1 MIHYKYISVLTIAG
15 SDSGGGA
22 GIQADLKTF
31 AALGC
36 YGTSA
41 ITAITVQN
49 TVGVS
54 DIHYLPATVVVGQI
68 KAVLDDIKPAAIK
81 IGMIGQPEVVLAIA
95 ALLRAYPDI
104 PVVLDPVM
112 VSSSGRSLLN
122 EETISILQQE
132 LFPLVTLLTPN
143 LDEAAVLS
151 GIPVNN
157 IDDMQTAAA
166 KILQTGCNA
175 VLVKGGH
182 LSGTQLYDVYLD
194 KSGREH
200 IIRSEAITT
209 NNTHGTGCTLSSAI
223 AAFLARGE
231 ELITAIE
238 NASNY
243 MHLAIAAGSVVKTGE
258 GHGPVNHFFDPLK
271 QIIQPLK
278 I

>member
-1 MIHYKYISVLTIAG
+1 MIAYKYISVLTIAG

-22 GIQADLKTF
+22 GIQGDLKTF

-49 TVGVS
+49 TLGVS
-54 DIHYLPATVVVGQI
+54 DIHPVPVAIVVGQI

-81 IGMIGQPEVVLAIA
+81 IGMINQSEIALAIA
-95 ALLRAYPDI
+95 GLLRAYPGI

-112 VSSSGRSLLN
+112 VSSSGRPLLSD
-122 EETISILQQE
+122 ESVSILQQE
-132 LFPLVTLLTPN
+132 LFPLVTLVTPN

-151 GIPVNN
+151 GMAISG
-157 IDDMQTAAA
+157 IEDMKVAAV
-166 KILQTGCNA
+166 KILETGCNA
-175 VLVKGGH
+175 VLIKGGH
-182 LSGTQLYDVYLD
+182 LTGKQLYDVYLD
-194 KSGREH
+194 QSGREH
-200 IIRSEAITT
+200 IITSEAIITE
-209 NNTHGTGCTLSSAI
+209 NTHGTGCTLSSAI

-243 MHLAIAAGSVVKTGE
+243 MHQAIAAGRDVKTGE
-258 GHGPVNHFFDPLK
+258 GHGPVNHFFAPLQ
-271 QIIQPLK
+271 QIKTLM
-278 I
+278 